1 MARQLPL
8 VRRVHMIASIHH
20 PLRTPSVL
28 AIEPDPDRAHA
39 LTTLV
44 HDYIDAKV
52 VVSASASVAVAVI
65 ARQVPDLILMS
76 AFTPPREERAL
87 IDFLRQT
94 TQLNVPVLMV
104 SPIIER
110 HSERVSISS
119 NIYRVL
125 RRSPATETVPMR
137 DALGTRM
144 RVALETVRGDAGGFN
159 GPQSHVHQALC
170 VPRAHRWPARDLS
183 WLAGVRLPS
192 GDVRQLVNISN
203 SGLLVECDS
212 ALMPG
217 CSVTFELCANGNE
230 LWHRN
235 TDLFVPARV
244 VRSEVSK
251 VDSDQL
257 RYLVAAQFQRE
268 VELPS
273 ETPISRGAT
282 PTLSEDATTN
292 DDFEEVTLRAANRL
306 QELARALE
314 SLEATVG
321 RICPSSRRQRRP
333 PTSTAL
339 ALRRAP

>member
-1 MARQLPL
+1 
-8 VRRVHMIASIHH
+8 MIASIQH

-28 AIEPDPDRAHA
+28 AIEPDPDRARA
-39 LTTLV
+39 LTKLV

-76 AFTPPREERAL
+76 AFTPPHEERAL
-87 IDFLRQT
+87 IEFLRQT
-94 TQLNVPVLMV
+94 TQVNVPVLMV
-104 SPIIER
+104 SPIIEQ
-110 HSERVSISS
+110 HSERASISS
-119 NIYRVL
+119 GIYRVL

-159 GPQSHVHQALC
+159 GSQSRVHQALC
-170 VPRAHRWPARDLS
+170 VPRAHRWTTRDLS

-217 CSVTFELCANGNE
+217 SSVTFELCANGNE

-251 VDSDQL
+251 VDTDQL

-268 VELPS
+268 LELPS
-273 ETPISRGAT
+273 TTAMSPGAT
-282 PTLSEDATTN
+282 PTSSEEAMTD

-306 QELARALE
+306 QELAGALE
-314 SLEATVG
+314 RLEATVG
-321 RICPSSRRQRRP
+321 RICPSSRRQQR

-339 ALRRAP
+339 AVRRVP

>member
-1 MARQLPL
+1 MT
-8 VRRVHMIASIHH
+8 ASSQ
-20 PLRTPSVL
+20 RTPRIPNIL

-39 LTTLV
+39 LTRLV

-65 ARQVPDLILMS
+65 TRQVPELILMS
-76 AFTPPREERAL
+76 AFTPPHEERAL
-87 IDFLRQT
+87 MEFLRQT
-94 TQLNVPVLMV
+94 TQINVPVLMV

-110 HSERVSISS
+110 HPERASISS
-119 NIYRVL
+119 GLYRVL

-137 DALGTRM
+137 DALGARM
-144 RVALETVRGDAGGFN
+144 RVALETALGDAGGFN
-159 GPQSHVHQALC
+159 GASGHVHQAVC
-170 VPRAHRWPARDLS
+170 VPRARRWTARDLS
-183 WLAGVRLPS
+183 WLIGVRLPS
-192 GDVRQLVNISN
+192 GYVRQVVNISN

-217 CSVTFELCANGNE
+217 SAVTFELCANAKG
-230 LWHRN
+230 LWHPN
-235 TDLFVPARV
+235 TDLFVPARI

-251 VDSDQL
+251 VDTDQL

-273 ETPISRGAT
+273 TAPMPREAT
-282 PTLSEDATTN
+282 PTVSENAIAD

-314 SLEATVG
+314 SLESTVA
-321 RICPSSRRQRRP
+321 RICPSTRRQRRTS
-333 PTSTAL
+333 TSTAL
-339 ALRRAP
+339 ALRRVA